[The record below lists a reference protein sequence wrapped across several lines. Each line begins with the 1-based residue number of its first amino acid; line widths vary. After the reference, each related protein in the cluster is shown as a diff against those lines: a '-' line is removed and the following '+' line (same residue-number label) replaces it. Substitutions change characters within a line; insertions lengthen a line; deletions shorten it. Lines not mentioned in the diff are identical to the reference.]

1 MRLETKDKIAMWAT
15 IIAIV
20 LLVLKAMGVI

>member
-1 MRLETKDKIAMWAT
+1 MNSGTKDKIAMWAT